1 MHEVTANKFRP
12 QNFEE
17 LVGQDFVTQTIKN
30 SIANKKIPNAY
41 LLSGPKGCGKTS
53 TARIISKALN
63 CVNGPTATPCNECVN
78 CISITNG
85 NNTDVIEIDGASNTR
100 IDDVR
105 TIQEEIQY
113 PPTNCNYKVYIIDEV
128 HMLSKNA
135 FNALLKTIEE
145 PPARVIFI
153 FATTEINKV
162 PATIRS
168 RCQQFN
174 LKLIPHNLICD
185 SLEKVLKTLNVKFE
199 PLALKWIA
207 NEGKGSMRDSYTLLD
222 QVVSFCDRDITL
234 KKIQEKLGITTDEK
248 ILNLVSSIIK
258 KDRAKMMSLYFDIL
272 ENGISPEQII
282 IDLIKFFR
290 NLLIKKLDINSNRFI
305 DFNKELLSNEFLN
318 NFTFNDIENILEL
331 LFKTY
336 EKIRYSTMSELDIEI
351 TLFRLLKYKDIIHPK
366 EILKEID
373 KLKYTLV
380 TGKVDPVFKDDILEK
395 IIFEKEKLSDSNT
408 NNSEYSNKFNNKFNN
423 GELSHNENIDHDQNM
438 DYNENNENNES
449 VNNKNIEEI
458 KNKDDNL
465 LYLKEL
471 FYKIADRLE
480 KSDFNFSKA
489 IRNIINY
496 RKNGDDLIL
505 FVNEAF
511 IKDTLDKDIA
521 VLKKELMNFIQKDI
535 NISVELVDKLDD
547 SNFKTNVLKFKKIF
561 NGRVL

>member
-1 MHEVTANKFRP
+1 
-12 QNFEE
+12 
-17 LVGQDFVTQTIKN
+17 
-30 SIANKKIPNAY
+30 
-41 LLSGPKGCGKTS
+41 
-53 TARIISKALN
+53 
-63 CVNGPTATPCNECVN
+63 
-78 CISITNG
+78 
-85 NNTDVIEIDGASNTR
+85 
-100 IDDVR
+100 
-105 TIQEEIQY
+105 
-113 PPTNCNYKVYIIDEV
+113 
-128 HMLSKNA
+128 
-135 FNALLKTIEE
+135 
-145 PPARVIFI
+145 
-153 FATTEINKV
+153 
-162 PATIRS
+162 
-168 RCQQFN
+168 
-174 LKLIPHNLICD
+174 
-185 SLEKVLKTLNVKFE
+185 
-199 PLALKWIA
+199 
-207 NEGKGSMRDSYTLLD
+207 
-222 QVVSFCDRDITL
+222 
-234 KKIQEKLGITTDEK
+234 
-248 ILNLVSSIIK
+248 
-258 KDRAKMMSLYFDIL
+258 
-272 ENGISPEQII
+272 
-282 IDLIKFFR
+282 
-290 NLLIKKLDINSNRFI
+290 
-305 DFNKELLSNEFLN
+305 
-318 NFTFNDIENILEL
+318 
-331 LFKTY
+331 
-336 EKIRYSTMSELDIEI
+336 
-351 TLFRLLKYKDIIHPK
+351 
-366 EILKEID
+366 
-373 KLKYTLV
+373 
-380 TGKVDPVFKDDILEK
+380 LEK